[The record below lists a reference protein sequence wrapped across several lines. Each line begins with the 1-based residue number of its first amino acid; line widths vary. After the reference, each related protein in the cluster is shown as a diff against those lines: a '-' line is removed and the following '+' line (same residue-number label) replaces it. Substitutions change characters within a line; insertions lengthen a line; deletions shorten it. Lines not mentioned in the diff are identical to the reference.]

1 MLMVLT
7 ASSWEVE
14 KLHVLGEEGSSS
26 SLNSFLASTL
36 STTLSLS
43 FSMPSSFSIS
53 ELLVCLFSIS
63 ISTILRFSLDSFS
76 STCLFFLS
84 AFLILDLKSF
94 SSANFLFLNSDDSW
108 SFHPLL
114 EVSSHI

>member
-43 FSMPSSFSIS
+43 FPMPSSFSIS
-53 ELLVCLFSIS
+53 ELLVCLFS